1 MPVFGQTRAALAA
14 AAARGADILSSLRLV
29 MTAEALTAPVPA
41 QALELNTEL
50 EVLCDACR
58 ELAACRGGW
67 LYLCPAEEVQPA
79 ALPRGLLHGVVLS
92 FLRGVLRSGGR
103 AVIRVLPYGEAA
115 VLTLQGGRAGQDARG
130 SASAAAPLRC
140 LCHDR
145 GRRTVRSG
153 GAHGPGTGS
162 AAAGGPRT
170 GRAAAGPLQ
179 RAKGLPAGVLRGG
192 GMTGYKK
199 WQGRV

>member
-50 EVLCDACR
+50 EVLCNACR

-103 AVIRVLPYGEAA
+103 AVIRVLPRGEAA
-115 VLTLQGGRAGQDARG
+115 VLTLQGGRPDRMPGDLPALLHRCGTYVTTGDGGRY
-130 SASAAAPLRC
+130 AAAVRLAPAQGLPLREAPA
-140 LCHDR
+140 LAELLLDR
-145 GRRTVRSG
+145 Y
-153 GAHGPGTGS
+153 S
-162 AAAGGPRT
+162 APRVY
-170 GRAAAGPLQ
+170 LQ
-179 RAKGLPAGVLRGG
+179 GFCVEEE
-192 GMTGYKK
+192 
-199 WQGRV
+199 

>member
-92 FLRGVLRSGGR
+92 FLRGVLRSSGR
-103 AVIRVLPYGEAA
+103 AVIRVLPHGEAA
-115 VLTLQGGRAGQDARG
+115 VLTLQGGRPDRMPGDLPALLHRCGAYVTTGDGGRY
-130 SASAAAPLRC
+130 AAAVRMAPAQGLPLREAPA
-140 LCHDR
+140 LAELLLDR
-145 GRRTVRSG
+145 Y
-153 GAHGPGTGS
+153 S
-162 AAAGGPRT
+162 APRVY
-170 GRAAAGPLQ
+170 LQ
-179 RAKGLPAGVLRGG
+179 GFCVEEE
-192 GMTGYKK
+192 
-199 WQGRV
+199 

>member
-103 AVIRVLPYGEAA
+103 AVIRVLPRGEAA
-115 VLTLQGGRAGQDARG
+115 VLTLQGGRPDRMPGDLPALLHRCGAYVTTGDGGRY
-130 SASAAAPLRC
+130 AAAVRLAPAQGLPLREAPA
-140 LCHDR
+140 LAELLLDR
-145 GRRTVRSG
+145 Y
-153 GAHGPGTGS
+153 S
-162 AAAGGPRT
+162 APRVY
-170 GRAAAGPLQ
+170 LQ
-179 RAKGLPAGVLRGG
+179 GFCVEEE
-192 GMTGYKK
+192 
-199 WQGRV
+199 